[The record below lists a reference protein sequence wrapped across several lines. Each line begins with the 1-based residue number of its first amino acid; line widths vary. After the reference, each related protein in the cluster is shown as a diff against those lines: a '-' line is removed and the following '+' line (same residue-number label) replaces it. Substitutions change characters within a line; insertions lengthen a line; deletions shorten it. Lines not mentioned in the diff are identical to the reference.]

1 MIEYIFAM
9 MECQRLADEARRERE
24 KKWQAEFDAASP
36 ELKKIMLDVK
46 REMEKEAKIERR
58 HQEQI
63 RAQKEIADAIRYA
76 ARPGR
81 HFFDF

>member
-1 MIEYIFAM
+1 MFEMALI
-9 MECQRLADEARRERE
+9 LAEAALVQAKYEAERA
-24 KKWQAEFDAASP
+24 KKWQAEFDSASP
-36 ELKKIMLDVK
+36 EMRTIMLKVK
-46 REMEKEAKIERR
+46 REMEKEATIERR

-63 RAQKEIADAIRYA
+63 RAQKEVADAIRYA

>member
-1 MIEYIFAM
+1 MIEMMLVA
-9 MECQRLADEARRERE
+9 MECAQIENEHRAERE
-24 KKWQAEFDAASP
+24 KKWWAEFNAASP
-36 ELKKIMLDVK
+36 EMRSIMLRVK
-46 REMEKEAKIERR
+46 REIEAEAKIERR

-63 RAQKEIADAIRYA
+63 QAQKEIADAIRYA